1 MEKAT
6 YIISDLHIGAGDHLD
21 SFDEDRS
28 FKYFLEAV
36 GRHSGSELI
45 INGDFIDFIAVILN
59 DETARPLS
67 RMGCTEEE
75 SLRKL
80 DKVIKAHPTVFS
92 SLRKFVD
99 RKGHRLVLL
108 PGNHDIDIFWPGVRD
123 RLREMIGGPD
133 DEHFHFED
141 SGIYRDEGLYI
152 EHGNQY
158 FADTVFEKYTE
169 PFLRDPRSGELRL
182 ERCWANC
189 FLPYFLTGRIGEHLP
204 FFNNVMPAYEMILM
218 CLQEEA
224 WWFRLVYLLKLLR
237 FKSKVGTP
245 PFEEGR
251 SVLLEKRNISDEEE
265 GLLEDKHME
274 FMSGMDQIDEQELVD
289 TMQWEHGFP
298 LADEPEELENRPI
311 PLDALAARENTL
323 MMAARE
329 LLLSDA
335 ETRVVVFGHE
345 HQYFTNELDPEV
357 AGRKGKYYIN
367 TGTWIPMLFLTRT
380 RRQLRWNDLKDQSL
394 YQHLLTYCV
403 IKSGPGSDRAKLK
416 CLSRVG
422 EQRT

>member
-1 MEKAT
+1 MERT
-6 YIISDLHIGAGDHLD
+6 RYIISDLHIGAGNPLD

-28 FKYFLEAV
+28 FKCFLEAI
-36 GRHSGSELI
+36 GRRPGSELI
-45 INGDFIDFIAVILN
+45 INGDFMDFISVILE
-59 DETARPLS
+59 DETARQLS

-80 DKVIKAHPTVFS
+80 ERVIEAHPTVFS
-92 SLRKFVD
+92 ALRKYLD
-99 RKGHRLVLL
+99 KKGHRLVLL
-108 PGNHDIDIFWPGVRD
+108 PGNHDIDMFWPGVRD
-123 RLREMIGGPD
+123 RLREVIGGPD
-133 DEHFHFED
+133 DERFHFEE
-141 SGIYRDEGLYI
+141 SGIYRDDGLYV

-169 PFLRDPRSGELRL
+169 PFLRDPRSGEMRL

-189 FLPYFLTGRIGEHLP
+189 FLPYFLTGRTGERLP

-245 PFEEGR
+245 PFDEGR
-251 SVLLEKRNISDEEE
+251 SALLEKRNTGDEEA
-265 GLLEDKHME
+265 GPVSDRRIG
-274 FMSGMDQIDEQELVD
+274 FASGMDQMDEQELVD

-298 LADEPEELENRPI
+298 SQDEAEELDDRPI
-311 PLDALAARENTL
+311 PLDPLAARENTL

-329 LLLSDA
+329 LLVTDE
-335 ETRVVVFGHE
+335 ETSVVVFGHE
-345 HQYFTNELDPEV
+345 HQYFSNELDPEV

-380 RRQLRWNDLKDQSL
+380 RRQLRWDDLRDQSL
-394 YQHLLTYCV
+394 YQHLLTYGV
-403 IKSGPGSDRAKLK
+403 INSAQGSDRANLK
-416 CLSRVG
+416 CLAQV
-422 EQRT
+422 